1 MRRREEVGAKVKLLN
16 CFVLA
21 VVLLSVSALSGAV
34 IGVQGNSQ
42 PHGPIPNK
50 IEVISVEPSSG
61 IPADGA
67 SVAIIKARAMMDNK
81 PSYNRTLTFQIISE
95 PREGDVYLSTTD
107 PVAPNYG
114 KKVGNMT
121 NEEGYTYATL
131 KAGTVEGDVTIRVY
145 REDTNASD
153 TVVVTLKEQ
162 GQPDQFEMSL
172 VEGWNLISIPLQ
184 MDNNSINAVFTNAS
198 NGDVLYAYEGGWITA
213 TYYSGYGWDGDFETI
228 ELDKGYWYG
237 ANSAY
242 TVTIEGAEAG
252 TRNVSITTGWN
263 LIGYTR
269 LNEASLDDLI
279 PNASNEDV
287 LFAYGEGW
295 ITATYYSGYG
305 WDGELSKMEPGK
317 GYWYGAN
324 EAFTW
329 EY

>member
-1 MRRREEVGAKVKLLN
+1 VWDKT
-16 CFVLA
+16 
-21 VVLLSVSALSGAV
+21 
-34 IGVQGNSQ
+34 
-42 PHGPIPNK
+42 
-50 IEVISVEPSSG
+50 
-61 IPADGA
+61 DG
-67 SVAIIKARAMMDNK
+67 
-81 PSYNRTLTFQIISE
+81 
-95 PREGDVYLSTTD
+95 
-107 PVAPNYG
+107 
-114 KKVGNMT
+114 
-121 NEEGYTYATL
+121 EGYAHAKL
-131 KAGTVEGDVTIRVY
+131 KAGTTEGQVTIKVSREEVY
-145 REDTNASD
+145 GTAG
-153 TVVVTLKEQ
+153 VTLKEQ
-162 GQPDQFEMSL
+162 GQSDQFEMSL

-198 NGDVLYAYEGGWITA
+198 NEDVLFSYDGGGWITT

-242 TVTIEGAEAG
+242 TVTIEGTEAG
-252 TRNVSITTGWN
+252 TRNVPITTGWN

-269 LNEASLDDLI
+269 QNESGLDDLI

-287 LFAYGEGW
+287 LFAYEGRW

-305 WDGELSKMEPGK
+305 WDGELNKMEPGK

>member
-1 MRRREEVGAKVKLLN
+1 VKLLN

-21 VVLLSVSALSGAV
+21 IVLLSVSALSGAV
-34 IGVQGNSQ
+34 VCAAVEHPS
-42 PHGPIPNK
+42 GPVPTK
-50 IEVISVEPSSG
+50 ITVTVDPQS
-61 IPADGA
+61 IPADETTQSTITA
-67 SVAIIKARAMMDNK
+67 CAMDNNEA
-81 PSYNRTLTFQIISE
+81 SGGYILTFEI
-95 PREGDVYLSTTD
+95 
-107 PVAPNYG
+107 
-114 KKVGNMT
+114 
-121 NEEGYTYATL
+121 EEGPDDVELIPAMDGGSNPDNSVWDKTDENGYAYAKL
-131 KAGTVEGDVTIRVY
+131 KAGTTEGQVAIKVSHGAEVSGT
-145 REDTNASD
+145 A
-153 TVVVTLKEQ
+153 VVTLKEQ
-162 GQPDQFEMSL
+162 GQSDQFEMSL

-184 MDNNSINAVFTNAS
+184 IDNNSINAVFPNAS
-198 NGDVLYAYEGGWITA
+198 DGDVLYAYEGRWITA

-228 ELDKGYWYG
+228 EIDKGYWYG
-237 ANSAY
+237 AKSAY

-269 LNEASLDDLI
+269 QNEASLDDLI

-287 LFAYGEGW
+287 LFAYGGGW